1 MIVVNN
7 KPMSPQDYYRL
18 NLISIENNDKLQ
30 FTFMGMLQFLFEKK
44 IIPKIMV
51 LYNENYKEEFLPSGY
66 CIYYI
71 NEEAHSCQISQI
83 CLCKEKQ
90 NQEYAKKFLDRIKQ
104 DFVDYDITAH
114 VKTYNTQ
121 SQAFFAKNNFSF
133 IEESEKERWKVEWR
147 KKK

>member
-1 MIVVNN
+1 
-7 KPMSPQDYYRL
+7 
-18 NLISIENNDKLQ
+18 
-30 FTFMGMLQFLFEKK
+30 MGMLQFLFDKK
-44 IIPKIMV
+44 IIPKVMV
-51 LYNENYKEEFLPSGY
+51 LYNEKLVPNGY

-71 NEEAHSCQISQI
+71 NEETYSCQISQI

-121 SQAFFAKNNFSF
+121 SQAFFTKNNFSF
-133 IEESEKERWKVEWR
+133 IEEPEKERWKVEWR